1 MYMAFIC
8 VHNHRPAFWIL
19 AASVLLALIVS
30 VLLLTYPGMKNYT
43 LTIGGEDYI
52 IRSTA
57 RLDAEFKA
65 IRYTEDGEP
74 VGTLYLS
81 GSSPQKV
88 TTDLSSLVSCGELQ
102 LIQIQVDSQLS
113 ELILPAKDY
122 LTCYVQAEGIGR
134 IYGENAGGVDLIL
147 NASPTEL
154 DFPNCAVNDLT
165 VEGAMDLSFLKKG
178 VYRTVSLFRSF
189 CLTAPDSSCD
199 IDSLSLGSG
208 EWDLSPLEGNEK
220 LTYLSVNGYGIDL
233 SPLIGTKIGQLYV
246 GGVCDLTPLQE
257 MPDLKILSVRFSEAV
272 SNDLTPLQYLR
283 LECLN
288 IVTDWEIPAVNGTR
302 NREEISALCNAV
314 PGLSEYLPI
323 LLTCASKGTDIGTT
337 QVRPGLVEDGT
348 SVFDLLPGTVPEKPD
363 PPPLPGE
370 EPSDPLT
377 EQLSERMEG
386 YYLHVAVYHP
396 EMQQPDVDHEA
407 FRVHDGRLY
416 GFLLA
421 EGEWEDLGEIRTVN
435 ITEETA
441 EQVFRNAVYSKGYM
455 VDPPGLFRTLRY
467 RAVTGGDVYYFD
479 LDGPER
485 NGEIACVRNGRIR
498 WFIQTVGKE
507 DLEGDYHYAC
517 TMTEAV
523 LPWQLDINIY
533 DRTYVLQIPCSNSRS
548 EGTFRFTKDGEMEIT
563 DAENGVRH
571 YFLPEEFGYRTVPG
585 WQISDGTGMKENL
598 LFRVSAYYILK
609 EMYGC
614 AEADLDGDGI
624 AETIRLG
631 DMGYPGSLG
640 LCVSV
645 DSIETDAYQ
654 SYYAEWGDVTL
665 VTEKGKVYGEI
676 VYHVNPRD
684 RQETKTAR
692 FEIHFDGKDLWLT
705 DMLGDVIRDRIDL
718 KEQAE

>member
-8 VHNHRPAFWIL
+8 VHNRRPAFWIL

-189 CLTAPDSSCD
+189 CLTAPDASCD

-272 SNDLTPLQYLR
+272 YNDLTPLQHLR

-302 NREEISALCNAV
+302 NREEISTLCNAV

-348 SVFDLLPGTVPEKPD
+348 SVFDLLPGTVPEKPA

-377 EQLSERMEG
+377 DQLSERMEG

-396 EMQQPDVDHEA
+396 ENLLPSI
-407 FRVHDGRLY
+407 FPCIRVFTNESAL
-416 GFLLA
+416 
-421 EGEWEDLGEIRTVN
+421 
-435 ITEETA
+435 
-441 EQVFRNAVYSKGYM
+441 
-455 VDPPGLFRTLRY
+455 
-467 RAVTGGDVYYFD
+467 
-479 LDGPER
+479 
-485 NGEIACVRNGRIR
+485 RIR
-498 WFIQTVGKE
+498 
-507 DLEGDYHYAC
+507 
-517 TMTEAV
+517 
-523 LPWQLDINIY
+523 
-533 DRTYVLQIPCSNSRS
+533 
-548 EGTFRFTKDGEMEIT
+548 
-563 DAENGVRH
+563 
-571 YFLPEEFGYRTVPG
+571 
-585 WQISDGTGMKENL
+585 
-598 LFRVSAYYILK
+598 
-609 EMYGC
+609 
-614 AEADLDGDGI
+614 
-624 AETIRLG
+624 
-631 DMGYPGSLG
+631 
-640 LCVSV
+640 
-645 DSIETDAYQ
+645 
-654 SYYAEWGDVTL
+654 
-665 VTEKGKVYGEI
+665 
-676 VYHVNPRD
+676 
-684 RQETKTAR
+684 
-692 FEIHFDGKDLWLT
+692 
-705 DMLGDVIRDRIDL
+705 
-718 KEQAE
+718 